1 MEMKKIIV
9 EVKSVY
15 GNDLIYP
22 VCDDAKTF
30 TVIAGTKTLSPLMI
44 TSIKHLGYFI
54 EVKAPNLGVNDSALT
69 LTHYKKYA

>member
-30 TVIAGTKTLSPLMI
+30 TVMAGTKTLSPLMI
-44 TSIKHLGYFI
+44 TSIKHLGYEI
-54 EVKAPNLGVNDSALT
+54 LYSPYSALT
-69 LTHYKKYA
+69 PTHRERYA

>member
-1 MEMKKIIV
+1 MKKIIV

-30 TVIAGTKTLSPLMI
+30 TVMAGTKTLSPLMI

-54 EVKAPNLGVNDSALT
+54 EVKAPNLGVVNFQRENVNEIF
-69 LTHYKKYA
+69 